1 MAKLMSTIID
11 GFISSKKFVSGLWG
25 EGWRIGKRNNRYTLE
40 VDDIVVRNTM
50 TVFEL
55 LISKIRAVKGA
66 LGITQA
72 SGKVKAVTSDEYHFF
87 VEIEEVNSFCVDD
100 IIRCME
106 VKEVKREYWVIVSG
120 VEGNRLTIARS
131 EFRDVEPLPGDE
143 LVQFGNV
150 SDKRRQSAIYLH
162 ADENG
167 EPAID
172 VLQGIKEKSLEGCM
186 RVRVGGLDG
195 IVDADFRE
203 GIQDFG
209 IYCTN
214 GYFKGTIAGGGG
226 YLLRSDGT
234 GYICNGAIWWDKEKK
249 VHFDGEV
256 VLGWENLPPDAREQL
271 KGDQGEQGEP
281 GEKGEDANLL
291 SWVKEWDEGKTQIGS
306 EYLISPKIFSGQNT
320 GTADEPVLTGVA
332 IGKNVCEIN
341 GVKKSGVFGL
351 QNGGVTFSIDAETG
365 ETKYMGSIE
374 VKELF
379 KVDTEGRLVA
389 SKADIS
395 GKIVAESGMIGGFGI
410 SGNYITNKGKN
421 NDASIIFRNDAQG
434 KFAALGGNT
443 LPSST
448 GLAALQRIENH
459 QVNPYGTNYGSIFS
473 VKNANQNIAIQVD
486 NGNIAMKNGLIERLC
501 VGGIKYLSAN
511 YTMRDDDPYFMYV
524 CNAASKMDLISCPN
538 PGHGR
543 ILYIRSIVSVDFG
556 FLAGNSGKIFWR
568 GSEYNWCQ
576 IRGESGGSR
585 GAFLAFYDAHNRWWH
600 VSEFQGSYN
609 YGNN

>member
-341 GVKKSGVFGL
+341 GVKKSGVWGL
-351 QNGGVTFSIDAETG
+351 KDGKVTFSIDAETG
-365 ETKYMGSIE
+365 DAMYRG
-374 VKELF
+374 ELN
-379 KVDTEGRLVA
+379 VNDNTIIDTEGNL
-389 SKADIS
+389 
-395 GKIVAESGMIGGFGI
+395 
-410 SGNYITNKGKN
+410 TTKN
-421 NDASIIFRNDAQG
+421 VNI
-434 KFAALGGNT
+434 LGGEFMGFDLQDKWLIAEHDNFT
-443 LPSST
+443 MRISAGYPDSSGIT
-448 GLAALQRIENH
+448 GTFTKPFIAFSAPTKKNHSSGYLYLNDPLQQGWMIKLDGNM
-459 QVNPYGTNYGSIFS
+459 QQYGGSI
-473 VKNANQNIAIQVD
+473 NAEVINIQKKLTVNKKLLTD
-486 NGNIAMKNGLIERLC
+486 ENLYTLEVNGPIE
-501 VGGIKYLSAN
+501 VGDKLNLSKIHGEVCMPDIKPQPAGEILKR
-511 YTMRDDDPYFMYV
+511 TKHVVIDPV
-524 CNAASKMDLISCPN
+524 T
-538 PGHGR
+538 GQ
-543 ILYIRSIVSVDFG
+543 LYY
-556 FLAGNSGKIFWR
+556 SG
-568 GSEYNWCQ
+568 
-576 IRGESGGSR
+576 
-585 GAFLAFYDAHNRWWH
+585 
-600 VSEFQGSYN
+600 
-609 YGNN
+609 